1 MSDTRLEGAIEMQRC
16 NQGSGRVW
24 RSICVLGCWL
34 ACCVIGLI
42 DSRVTPSAC
51 GQSASF
57 DDWFH
62 GLEEL
67 EFPWSPQP
75 AESKDSSGVVMASHA
90 VVSIPDSERPSP
102 RSIEFAE
109 GSSPATMGPSESE
122 LEELSRWV
130 RWLAL
135 RNLPPN
141 IEDNRKWGRQKQV
154 YDGVDMHWDGLRLD
168 TKRRWKMVDHGTW
181 ARYFIE
187 FIEPAK
193 KLEIRVL
200 SLDTHENG
208 RRFATRVRIVAPLKI
223 FARVSQFQR
232 DIQWISVSMQADA
245 TVALEIDLEVG
256 IRINPLVFPPDVE
269 FSPKATRAEAQLLEF
284 KMHRLSQIHGDL
296 AEWLGK
302 GIRNILDRKLV
313 EYNDKLV
320 AKINDGLA
328 KQKDRL
334 KLSAQEWLSSTFNKN
349 ASSR

>member
-34 ACCVIGLI
+34 ACCAIGLV
-42 DSRVTPSAC
+42 DSRLTPAAF
-51 GQSASF
+51 GQSTSF

-75 AESKDSSGVVMASHA
+75 TESKDSSGVVMASHA
-90 VVSIPDSERPSP
+90 VVAIPDSERPAP
-102 RSIEFAE
+102 RSAEFAE
-109 GSSPATMGPSESE
+109 GSSPATVGPSESE

-154 YDGVDMHWDGLRLD
+154 YDGVDMKWDGLRLD

-208 RRFATRVRIVAPLKI
+208 RSFATRLRIVAPLKL

-284 KMHRLSQIHGDL
+284 EMHRLSQIHGDL

-302 GIRNILDRKLV
+302 GIRKILDRKLV

-349 ASSR
+349 APSR